1 MAESTPWGEIVSLYD
16 ALLTLRPS
24 PVVAL
29 NRAMAIAQHDG
40 PAMGLDAIRGIQD
53 AALLSTYPFY
63 PAAQGELERRLG
75 RTDVAAQHFA
85 TAMKLARNDS
95 ERRFLAERLADC
107 DVPLP

>member
-1 MAESTPWGEIVSLYD
+1 MLPRSRFPRRALRPPTRHLEAAIAAAHASAAMAESTPWGEIVSLYD

-63 PAAQGELERRLG
+63 PAAQGELERRL
-75 RTDVAAQHFA
+75 
-85 TAMKLARNDS
+85 
-95 ERRFLAERLADC
+95 
-107 DVPLP
+107 